1 MRRLESMHAI
11 RLSAVLAAFHLLSLA
26 AAVVG
31 ATPSREELEAL
42 GAKLVQKEGVV
53 TELTITDCKKLGP
66 AEFKL
71 IGQVT
76 TLKKLTL
83 YGGCHGLND
92 ETLPSLAGLKELE
105 AIGTDG
111 LKVTDDGLKHFAAFG
126 NLKQASFFHTS
137 FGMPG
142 FTGVGF
148 GHLKACPNLE
158 RLTVAGIS
166 MGDDGFAAIATITQ
180 LKDLSTWH
188 TYQTEAGNAHIAKL
202 PHLRSLKLGQ
212 RLPGKD
218 RKATS
223 LSDASLVTLASMKTL
238 EDLKIGEARFTLEG
252 VKALKSLPN
261 LKTLLLYETD
271 FPETAVEPLKQALP
285 NVKITIEPLTEAQ
298 RKKLDQYVPL

>member
-1 MRRLESMHAI
+1 MAFVRSMHRHLTAI
-11 RLSAVLAAFHLLSLA
+11 FASLQIFSIMAAADDA
-26 AAVVG
+26 AAVKEQLVAVG
-31 ATPSREELEAL
+31 GKVVEKG
-42 GAKLVQKEGVV
+42 GAI

-76 TLKKLTL
+76 SLKKLTL

-111 LKVTDDGLKHFAAFG
+111 AKLTDDGLRHFAAFG

-180 LKDLSTWH
+180 LKDFSTWH

-202 PHLRSLKLGQ
+202 PNLRSLKLGQ

-223 LSDASLVTLASMKTL
+223 LSDISLVTIAGMKTL

-252 VKALKSLPN
+252 VKVLKGLPS

-271 FPETAVEPLKQALP
+271 FPETGVEPLKQALP
-285 NVKITIEPLTEAQ
+285 TVKVTLDPLTEPQ
-298 RKKLDQYVPL
+298 RKKLDQYVPQ

>member
-1 MRRLESMHAI
+1 MK
-11 RLSAVLAAFHLLSLA
+11 LSF
-26 AAVVG
+26 VG
-31 ATPSREELEAL
+31 AVALQLFSMVASGADVGDVVQQLQAL
-42 GAKLVQKEGVV
+42 GGKVVQKDGVV
-53 TELTITDCKKLGP
+53 TEFTLTDCKKLGP
-66 AEFKL
+66 EEFKL
-71 IGQVT
+71 IGQMT

-92 ETLPSLAGLKELE
+92 ETLPSLGGLKNLE

-111 LKVTDDGLKHFAAFG
+111 ARLTDEGLKHFAAFV

-148 GHLKACPNLE
+148 GHLKACPKLE

-166 MGDDGFAAIATITQ
+166 MGDEGLAAIATITH
-180 LKDLSTWH
+180 LKDFSTWH

-202 PHLRSLKLGQ
+202 PNLRALKLGQ

-223 LSDASLVTLASMKTL
+223 LSDASLGTLAGMSRL

-252 VKALKSLPN
+252 LKTLKGLPALKA
-261 LKTLLLYETD
+261 LLLYETD
-271 FPETAVEPLKQALP
+271 FPETALEPLKQELP
-285 NVKITIEPLTEAQ
+285 KVKITLEPLTESQ
-298 RKKLDQYVPL
+298 RKKLDQYVP

>member
-1 MRRLESMHAI
+1 MHAI
-11 RLSAVLAAFHLLSLA
+11 RLSAAFAAFHLLSLA
-26 AAVVG
+26 APVVG

-42 GAKLVQKEGVV
+42 GAKLVQKEGVI

-66 AEFKL
+66 PEFKL

-180 LKDLSTWH
+180 LRDFSTWH

-202 PHLRSLKLGQ
+202 PNLRSLKLGQ

-223 LSDASLVTLASMKTL
+223 LSDASLVTIATMKSL

-261 LKTLLLYETD
+261 LKNLLLYETD

-285 NVKITIEPLTEAQ
+285 DVKVKLEPLTEAQ